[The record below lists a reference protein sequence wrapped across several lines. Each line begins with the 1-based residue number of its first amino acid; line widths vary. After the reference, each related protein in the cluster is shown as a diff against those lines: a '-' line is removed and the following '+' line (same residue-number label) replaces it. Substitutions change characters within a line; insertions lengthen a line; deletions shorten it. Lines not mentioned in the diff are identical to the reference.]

1 MDTKRSLYEIEINV
15 VKSDDF
21 DYTKKLVVFNV
32 IGQSDKLPL
41 WHECDILV
49 CSNSG
54 YLTEIE
60 IKRSYAD
67 FLNDFKK
74 KHDHKSNYIKNFYY
88 CIPEKIKDKVLNF
101 LNTFENKEDW
111 RINAGI
117 IVFYEDTD
125 WIDIVKNPKENKES
139 IKLTL
144 EQKYYLARL
153 GCLRIITLKKKIVK
167 LKK

>member
-1 MDTKRSLYEIEINV
+1 MTL
-15 VKSDDF
+15 
-21 DYTKKLVVFNV
+21 
-32 IGQSDKLPL
+32 
-41 WHECDILV
+41 
-49 CSNSG
+49 
-54 YLTEIE
+54 
-60 IKRSYAD
+60 
-67 FLNDFKK
+67 KK